1 VHMTKDEMVDLF
13 KSAPM
18 RSRYERLLWA
28 ARKIAHLTDV
38 TEGSAYRM
46 LLLALIDAEKT
57 DKAANGQD
65 MAGLT
70 G

>member
-1 VHMTKDEMVDLF
+1 M
-13 KSAPM
+13 SAC
-18 RSRYERLLWA
+18 YGLLGRW
-28 ARKIAHLTDV
+28 RTSTDV
-38 TEGSAYRM
+38 TEGSAYRK

-65 MAGLT
+65 RLGLT